1 MGTRIMVSLLLT
13 VCACVFSI
21 LSTDAAYGDW
31 WANNRAPDGW
41 APDWSRW
48 DNNRAPCTE
57 PPCPPECPWPE
68 DCRRNRGPQYGDWW
82 ANNRGPSHQYGHYGS
97 FLGMGRP
104 QFPQFGAR
112 PQYPQ
117 FGARPQYPQFG
128 ARPMPQLPQYGP
140 QLPQYGNYGP
150 QLPQYGNHG
159 GLWGGNK
166 AARPPRWWGQGPGTN
181 IQIGK

>member
-1 MGTRIMVSLLLT
+1 MGRIMVSLLLT

-21 LSTDAAYGDW
+21 LNTEAKPQYGDW
-31 WANNRAPDGW
+31 WA
-41 APDWSRW
+41 
-48 DNNRAPCTE
+48 NNRAPCTE

-68 DCRRNRGPQYGDWW
+68 DCRR
-82 ANNRGPSHQYGHYGS
+82 NRGPSHQYGHYGS

-117 FGARPQYPQFG
+117 YGARPQYPQFG
-128 ARPMPQLPQYGP
+128 ARPIPQLRHYGP
-140 QLPQYGNYGP
+140 QFPQFGNYGPQFPQYGNYGP
-150 QLPQYGNHG
+150 QLPQYGNYG

-166 AARPPRWWGQGPGTN
+166 AARPPRWWGHGPGTN

>member
-21 LSTDAAYGDW
+21 LEAKPQYGDW
-31 WANNRAPDGW
+31 WA
-41 APDWSRW
+41 
-48 DNNRAPCTE
+48 NNRAPCTE

-68 DCRRNRGPQYGDWW
+68 DCRRNRGP
-82 ANNRGPSHQYGHYGS
+82 SHQYGHYGS
-97 FLGMGRP
+97 FLGMG
-104 QFPQFGAR
+104 R

-128 ARPMPQLPQYGP
+128 ARPIPQLPQYGP

-150 QLPQYGNHG
+150 QS
-159 GLWGGNK
+159 
-166 AARPPRWWGQGPGTN
+166 
-181 IQIGK
+181 

>member
-1 MGTRIMVSLLLT
+1 MGRIMVSLLLT

-21 LSTDAAYGDW
+21 LSTEAAYGDW
-31 WANNRAPDGW
+31 WA
-41 APDWSRW
+41 
-48 DNNRAPCTE
+48 NNRAPCTE

-68 DCRRNRGPQYGDWW
+68 DCRRNRGPQY
-82 ANNRGPSHQYGHYGS
+82 
-97 FLGMGRP
+97 
-104 QFPQFGAR
+104 PQFGAR

-117 FGARPQYPQFG
+117 FGARPI
-128 ARPMPQLPQYGP
+128 PQLPQYGNYGPQFPQYGNYGP

-150 QLPQYGNHG
+150 QLPQYGNYG

>member
-1 MGTRIMVSLLLT
+1 MGRIMVSLLLT

-21 LSTDAAYGDW
+21 LNTEAAYGDW
-31 WANNRAPDGW
+31 WANNRAPDW

-68 DCRRNRGPQYGDWW
+68 DCRRNIGPQYGDWW
-82 ANNRGPSHQYGHYGS
+82 ANNRG
-97 FLGMGRP
+97 
-104 QFPQFGAR
+104 

-128 ARPMPQLPQYGP
+128 ARPIP

-150 QLPQYGNHG
+150 QLPQYGPQ
-159 GLWGGNK
+159 L
-166 AARPPRWWGQGPGTN
+166 P
-181 IQIGK
+181 

>member
-21 LSTDAAYGDW
+21 LEAKPQYGDW
-31 WANNRAPDGW
+31 WA
-41 APDWSRW
+41 
-48 DNNRAPCTE
+48 NNRAPCTE

-82 ANNRGPSHQYGHYGS
+82 ANNRGP
-97 FLGMGRP
+97 
-104 QFPQFGAR
+104 
-112 PQYPQ
+112 QYPQ

-128 ARPMPQLPQYGP
+128 ARPIPQLPQYGPQLPQYGP

-150 QLPQYGNHG
+150 QLPQYGNYG

>member
-1 MGTRIMVSLLLT
+1 MGRIMVSLLLT

-21 LSTDAAYGDW
+21 LSTEAAYGDW
-31 WANNRAPDGW
+31 WA
-41 APDWSRW
+41 
-48 DNNRAPCTE
+48 NNRAPCTE

-112 PQYPQ
+112 PQ
-117 FGARPQYPQFG
+117 F
-128 ARPMPQLPQYGP
+128 LS
-140 QLPQYGNYGP
+140 L
-150 QLPQYGNHG
+150 
-159 GLWGGNK
+159 
-166 AARPPRWWGQGPGTN
+166 GQDLSILSLG
-181 IQIGK
+181 QDQCLSSLSMVLSYLSMVLSYLSMVLSYLSM

>member
-1 MGTRIMVSLLLT
+1 MGRIMVSLLLT

-21 LSTDAAYGDW
+21 LEAKPQYGDW
-31 WANNRAPDGW
+31 WA
-41 APDWSRW
+41 
-48 DNNRAPCTE
+48 NNRAPCTE

-117 FGARPQYPQFG
+117 FGARPQ
-128 ARPMPQLPQYGP
+128 
-140 QLPQYGNYGP
+140 LPQYGNY
-150 QLPQYGNHG
+150 G

-181 IQIGK
+181 IK